1 MLFKIIAH
9 PDYIEIQVGQKNIEV
24 GCAFKELIMDAFEL
38 AEEGKKDVVFEMEV
52 EDCRN
57 KELIWFGDGN
67 QREILT

>member
-1 MLFKIIAH
+1 MKVKIVSQ
-9 PDYIEIQVGQKNIEV
+9 DGYIEIQAGQKNIEV

-57 KELIWFGDGN
+57 KDLIWFGDGN
-67 QREILT
+67 